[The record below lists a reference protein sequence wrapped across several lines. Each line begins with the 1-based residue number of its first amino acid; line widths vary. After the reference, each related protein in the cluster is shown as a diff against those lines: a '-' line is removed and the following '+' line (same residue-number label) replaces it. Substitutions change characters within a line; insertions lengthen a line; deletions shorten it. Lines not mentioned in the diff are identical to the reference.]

1 MAIIETEL
9 SEYIQDKLFY
19 HNSYLPKKKNW
30 RMYNWILIESILE
43 FLMKQKNRPAKDV

>member
-19 HNSYLPKKKNW
+19 HNSYLPKKKKTGGC
-30 RMYNWILIESILE
+30 ITG
-43 FLMKQKNRPAKDV
+43 F